1 MPGEARRRRQRQQ
14 AETEPVAT
22 ALPETT
28 GVSPEPGEA
37 APATESPASQPPR
50 PVRPG
55 GPATNGVAEIDPSV
69 RAAVEQIMAEQ
80 RAAAAEPPVEDPPD
94 HLVVRQERVER
105 ASTGRGTMIPM
116 TEEWIRL
123 PAPYGSMLLL
133 MWVDFPRQL
142 ARQVDS
148 REEKEILRAARR
160 IVLGHNSWEDEDGIL
175 PHPGTD
181 EFWERLAP
189 RILVHVIRC
198 IIRVMVKLPNSPR
211 PTPTK
216 P

>member
-1 MPGEARRRRQRQQ
+1 MPGEARRRRLQQQ
-14 AETEPVAT
+14 AEAESVAV
-22 ALPETT
+22 ASPETT
-28 GVSPEPGEA
+28 GVPPEPAEA
-37 APATESPASQPPR
+37 TPATKSPAAQPPR

-55 GPATNGVAEIDPSV
+55 GPATNGAAEIDPSV

-94 HLVVRQERVER
+94 HLIVRQERVER
-105 ASTGRGTMIPM
+105 TSTGRGTMIPM
-116 TEEWIRL
+116 NEEWIRL
-123 PAPYGSMLLL
+123 PAPYDNMLLL

-142 ARQVDS
+142 ARKVDS
-148 REEKEILRAARR
+148 REEQEILRAARR

-175 PHPGTD
+175 PDPGTD
-181 EFWERLAP
+181 EFWDRLAP

-198 IIRVMVKLPNSPR
+198 IIRVMIKLPNSPR
-211 PTPTK
+211 PMNAK